1 LAQVAAPPTTPN
13 GPFAEQLGL
22 SVDKQGVIQTQS
34 PFYETNVSGVF
45 AVGDCATPVK
55 AVSQAMAMGSFASAG
70 IIGRLG
76 QEKL

>member
-1 LAQVAAPPTTPN
+1 MIRTLP
-13 GPFAEQLGL
+13 
-22 SVDKQGVIQTQS
+22 
-34 PFYETNVSGVF
+34 PFYETDASGAF

-76 QEKL
+76 QEKLKL

>member
-1 LAQVAAPPTTPN
+1 
-13 GPFAEQLGL
+13 
-22 SVDKQGVIQTQS
+22 VIRTLP
-34 PFYETNVSGVF
+34 PFYETDASGVF

-76 QEKL
+76 QEKLKL